1 MNDEIRR
8 SIDYMVQIEFI
19 NEFPP
24 GFLHSIDYIRQYRD
38 IIFFNFNIKLI
49 SSCTIT
55 DFSFF
60 IDEKSKIMKKGRP
73 VIFYFKLFLQALTD
87 CGYIA
92 AAKFLKDDWNK
103 DRYIYFCNKCFKK
116 YYDYYCRE
124 MFEENRVAFYAEF
137 EKRYPFCGLSY

>member
-8 SIDYMVQIEFI
+8 SNDYMVLIEFI

-24 GFLHSIDYIRQYRD
+24 GFLHSINYIRQIRD
-38 IIFFNFNIKLI
+38 IIFFNLNIKLM
-49 SSCTIT
+49 SSFSIT

-60 IDEKSKIMKKGRP
+60 IEQRTKIMKKGRP
-73 VIFYFKLFLQALTD
+73 VIFYFKLFLQALID

-103 DRYIYFCNKCFKK
+103 NRYMNFSTHCFNK